1 MYNIDDIS
9 INFFQTQHSIKTY
22 AMNVIKDNLKIFY
35 SADTGYDKNIT
46 TFLNNSDILIF
57 EASF

>member
-1 MYNIDDIS
+1 
-9 INFFQTQHSIKTY
+9 
-22 AMNVIKDNLKIFY
+22 MNVIKDNLKIFY